1 MCMDHEIPI
10 IELHDLTG
18 EPVGLRRDTIALV
31 KAASGDEY
39 PLGGSL
45 IFTDTLGVHV
55 IETPGEVLAAVRA
68 EVVAVVDLA
77 DPIASDAAGSA

>member
-1 MCMDHEIPI
+1 MCNNHEIPI

-31 KAASGDEY
+31 KLAPAEQY

-45 IFTDTLGVHV
+45 VFTDSLGVHV
-55 IETPGEVLAAVRA
+55 IETPGEVLAAIRA
-68 EVVAVVDLA
+68 EVVAVVDLDGA
-77 DPIASDAAGSA
+77 KS